1 MDQIKIDPSSVN
13 LNELAEAILQ
23 LQRKTDF
30 ILQALK
36 LEYID
41 DPSISIPPDL
51 VKEISALLRQGKK
64 MQAIQAYRSRLGG
77 FMEDAKAAV
86 EKIEKRST
94 RG

>member
-1 MDQIKIDPSSVN
+1 MDQIKIDPTSVS

-51 VKEISALLRQGKK
+51 AKEISALLRQGKK

-86 EKIEKRST
+86 EKIEKGLT
-94 RG
+94 R

>member
-1 MDQIKIDPSSVN
+1 MDQIKIDPSSTS

-30 ILQALK
+30 ILKELK

-41 DPSISIPPDL
+41 DPSVSIPPDL
-51 VKEISALLRQGKK
+51 AEEISALLRQGKK

-86 EKIEKRST
+86 EKIEKRSM